1 MSTGNFPNNQLPNRP
16 KTNEKENA
24 KMDFGE
30 VFSKAWKIIWK
41 YKILWLF
48 GIFASCSGGG
58 AGLGGVVRAC
68 NTREIITGI
77 TTT

>member
-1 MSTGNFPNNQLPNRP
+1 
-16 KTNEKENA
+16 
-24 KMDFGE
+24 MDFGE

-58 AGLGGVVRAC
+58 GGGGGGKRFRHAILGR
-68 NTREIITGI
+68 
-77 TTT
+77 